1 MQKIGNDLVFFVPL
15 FHFPKPCLYIL
26 TNVCVPLDVVLKMD
40 FLVSLTND
48 AFLPLIYQKKI
59 KIFGLSGI
67 CKSNSKIC
75 HTAQLLSNSM
85 HQSWN

>member
-26 TNVCVPLDVVLKMD
+26 TICMCTLDGVLEMD

-48 AFLPLIYQKKI
+48 AYLPPIYKKNI
-59 KIFGLSGI
+59 NYFVSENPQI
-67 CKSNSKIC
+67 
-75 HTAQLLSNSM
+75 
-85 HQSWN
+85 